1 MRGVEGAESLVW
13 RLPAPLHG
21 LLLALLDDLDEAIDG
36 PTDDPVV
43 QRLFPRAVEGEDDAD
58 AEFRMLLAG
67 DLLLQRHEAIQACRE
82 VLHAARR
89 LPGSA
94 TVRVT
99 LRGDEPNMLLQVLN
113 DVRLALAARVGTTA
127 VELRQLVDEDDAET
141 HRALETMDML
151 AWCQMQLLEHIDP
164 VSARH
169 DGVDDGDAASD
180 DL

>member
-1 MRGVEGAESLVW
+1 MRDGDWADALVW

-21 LLLALLDDLDEAIDG
+21 LLLTLLDDLDEAIDG

-67 DLLLQRHEAIQACRE
+67 DLLLQRHEAIQGCRD
-82 VLHAARR
+82 LLTAGRR
-89 LPGSA
+89 LPGSS

-99 LRGDEPNMLLQVLN
+99 LRDDEPTMLLQVLN
-113 DVRLALAARVGTTA
+113 DVRLALAARVGATA
-127 VELRQLVDEDDAET
+127 VELRQLVDDDDVET
-141 HRALETMDML
+141 HRALETMDLL

-169 DGVDDGDAASD
+169 DGMDDGHVDGE
-180 DL
+180 